1 MDKDFVIIIP
11 ARYSSSRFPGKPL
24 ADIKGK
30 TMINRVWEKCITAAA
45 QDKVYIATDDHRIQN
60 HCLEKGMNVVMTPK
74 ECLTGTDRIAEVS
87 SQIEATFYINVQG
100 DEPLIDP
107 SDISKVINSY
117 YSDPDKTH
125 CAMTIIRS
133 DDEFRSTNIPK
144 VVTDFNN
151 NLLYISRSAIPS
163 NKEDSFITS
172 MKQVC
177 IYAFPKKYLKIFY
190 NQKKKTPIEAIED
203 IEYLRF
209 LELGYRI
216 KTLKMSSKS
225 IAVDTKKDLK
235 KVKKIISL
243 KK

>member
-177 IYAFPKKYLKIFY
+177 IYAFPKKHLSLYGVDKSKASLE
-190 NQKKKTPIEAIED
+190 NLED
-203 IEYLRF
+203 IEILR
-209 LELGYRI
+209 LIESGLQVRMVEL
-216 KTLKMSSKS
+216 SNAS
-225 IAVDTKKDLK
+225 IAVDTPEDLK
-235 KVKKIISL
+235 QVISIIDA
-243 KK
+243 